1 MCSPP
6 RLSSAVPAAPGETP
20 IDFTVRGFAPDDSRR
35 LTVILEGLC
44 SPERRAVSFCSMDF
58 LGLGSNATVRNV
70 ATSVLDEYTL
80 GSCGP
85 RGFYGTTRKHLE
97 LESRL
102 ASFAKTPDAISYSDA
117 TATVASAI
125 PAFAKRGDVLIVDEG
140 CSYGVMVGA
149 RLSRA
154 RIVLFRH
161 NDTADLARH
170 LVAVG
175 AADAAFSSTQ
185 RRFVVVEGL
194 YADSGDLA
202 PLSDIV
208 NLARQHRWRII
219 VDDSC
224 GFAVLGRTG
233 RGSIEHCGLAPE
245 DVDVLVGS
253 LSTTFASVGG
263 FCVGS
268 REVVDHQRL
277 SGAGYCFSAS
287 APPFLCATAVAA
299 ISEVD
304 QRGEPQLRVLRDRA
318 AALHRA
324 LLTEVSQLKV
334 ISAPHSPVQ
343 HLLLP
348 VRGSMSQSG
357 AVTAARDI
365 LRRCAEAGFLL
376 SRSHAVPP
384 ITRTPTTIRVCVTA
398 AHSVAEVDAMVAVLA
413 AAVRAVLGS
422 VLSS

>member
-1 MCSPP
+1 M
-6 RLSSAVPAAPGETP
+6 RASSCFVTTTP
-20 IDFTVRGFAPDDSRR
+20 Q
-35 LTVILEGLC
+35 
-44 SPERRAVSFCSMDF
+44 
-58 LGLGSNATVRNV
+58 
-70 ATSVLDEYTL
+70 TS
-80 GSCGP
+80 
-85 RGFYGTTRKHLE
+85 
-97 LESRL
+97 
-102 ASFAKTPDAISYSDA
+102 
-117 TATVASAI
+117 
-125 PAFAKRGDVLIVDEG
+125 
-140 CSYGVMVGA
+140 
-149 RLSRA
+149 
-154 RIVLFRH
+154 
-161 NDTADLARH
+161 RH

-208 NLARQHRWRII
+208 NLARQHRWRHHGHS
-219 VDDSC
+219 DSC
-224 GFAVLGRTG
+224 GFAVLGQTG

-334 ISAPHSPVQ
+334 ISAPDSPVQ

-348 VRGSMSQSG
+348 VRGYDEPVWSSHCCSRHLAPMRGSWFPALPLTCCSTDNSDTYNNPGLCHCCTLGCRGGCNGRCTCCSCSCPCWG
-357 AVTAARDI
+357 A
-365 LRRCAEAGFLL
+365 C
-376 SRSHAVPP
+376 
-384 ITRTPTTIRVCVTA
+384 
-398 AHSVAEVDAMVAVLA
+398 
-413 AAVRAVLGS
+413 
-422 VLSS
+422 